1 VNENEQQHPL
11 TGLPNSGNKV
21 TVTFLL
27 ELQICSLAEIPRVPA
42 RKSRR
47 IKKVTVCLNIM
58 IFFTTF
64 LTIFCTDFFTYK
76 SVIRHMNAK
85 VIKLFS
91 HANFPGNY
99 LYFWYELGLTQ
110 SE

>member
-1 VNENEQQHPL
+1 
-11 TGLPNSGNKV
+11 
-21 TVTFLL
+21 
-27 ELQICSLAEIPRVPA
+27 
-42 RKSRR
+42 
-47 IKKVTVCLNIM
+47 
-58 IFFTTF
+58 
-64 LTIFCTDFFTYK
+64 
-76 SVIRHMNAK
+76 MNAK